1 MTEFCIARVGGKF
14 LEGARH
20 ASQAELTQLLE
31 CGMGQQLCSPQW

>member
-1 MTEFCIARVGGKF
+1 MIEFCTARIGSQLF
-14 LEGARH
+14 EGAGH